1 MKNEILTERVNLF
14 EPNDYIFFCVELCGN
29 FTADMLAKA
38 VRAAFEANESTMSKI
53 VLTDSGNAYYE
64 RISESCCNVEIIEA
78 ANENVWDIARK
89 NEKQPFNL
97 EKGELIRCFII
108 PNKNG
113 FSLLIMSHH
122 LAGDGKSICFF
133 IEDIMYALSGKKLE
147 FKPLI
152 LITKDNIPKGNKISL
167 ILAKLFTEYCR
178 RKWHKMQIPAFGWS
192 DYYKLHES
200 YWRSTGSL
208 FLHKTLSEEE
218 TKCVIANARKI
229 SVSVNSYII
238 TAFLCANK
246 NIRVTGMPVNVRDSG
261 NCSMS
266 NHASGIGVEYS
277 YSDSLSFPDN
287 ARKLHAII
295 MGEIEKHRWFVIQFL
310 SRMPATLID
319 SILLYTHGLFDV
331 PLTRKTASIMGYT
344 NARKRDLGVT
354 NLTVID
360 IPAVYEN
367 AQIKRLIFMPPN
379 VSYSNNIIGVSTFDG
394 NMTLT
399 YHGIDKGIKEQNDFF
414 NRGIENLLKTSQ
426 IT

>member
-29 FTADMLAKA
+29 FTADMLSKA

-64 RISESCCNVEIIEA
+64 RISESRCTVEIIEA
-78 ANENVWDIARK
+78 ANESVWDIARE
-89 NEKQPFNL
+89 NEKQPFDL
-97 EKGELIRCFII
+97 ESGELMRCFII
-108 PNKNG
+108 PQKSG

-122 LAGDGKSICFF
+122 LAGDGKAICFF
-133 IEDIMYALSGKKLE
+133 IEDIMYALSGKELD

-152 LITKDNIPKGNKISL
+152 LITKNNIPKENNASWL
-167 ILAKLFTEYCR
+167 LAKLYTEYCG
-178 RKWHKMQIPAFGWS
+178 RKWHKLQVPAFGWS

-218 TKCVIANARKI
+218 TKCVTANARNI
-229 SVSVNSYII
+229 GVSVNSYII

-246 NIRVTGMPVNVRDSG
+246 NIRVTGLPVSVRDRG

-266 NHASGIGVEYS
+266 NHTSGISAEYS
-277 YSDSLSFPDN
+277 YSDNLSFPDN

-295 MGEIEKHRWFVIQFL
+295 MGVLKKHRYFVLQFL

-319 SILLYTHGLFDV
+319 SVLLYTHGLFDI
-331 PLTRKTASIMGYT
+331 PFTRKTASIMGYT
-344 NARKRDLGVT
+344 NAKKRDLGVT

-360 IPAVYEN
+360 LPAVYEN
-367 AQIKRLIFMPPN
+367 VQIKGLIFMPPN

-399 YHGIDKGIKEQNDFF
+399 YHGTDKGIEDQTDFF
-414 NRGIENLLKTSQ
+414 NRGVETLLFKYRP
-426 IT
+426 

>member
-1 MKNEILTERVNLF
+1 MKNEILTERTNLF
-14 EPNDYIFFCVELCGN
+14 EPNDYIIFCAELRGN

-38 VRAAFEANESTMSKI
+38 VRKAFEANEATMSKI

-89 NEKQPFNL
+89 SEKQPFHL
-97 EKGELIRCFII
+97 EKGELMRCFII
-108 PNKNG
+108 PNKIG

-133 IEDIMYALSGKKLE
+133 IEDIMSALSGKKLE

-152 LITKDNIPKGNKISL
+152 LLTKDNIPKENKMSL
-167 ILAKLFTEYCR
+167 LAELYTEYCR
-178 RKWHKMQIPAFGWS
+178 RKWNKMQISPFGWA

-200 YWRSTGSL
+200 YWRNTGSL

-229 SVSVNSYII
+229 GVSVNSYII

-246 NIRVTGMPVNVRDSG
+246 NIRVTGLPVSVRDSD

-266 NHASGIGVEYS
+266 NHASGIAAEYS
-277 YSDSLSFPDN
+277 YSDNLSFPDN
-287 ARKLHAII
+287 ARKLHTII
-295 MGEIEKHRWFVIQFL
+295 MGELEKHRWFVIQFL
-310 SRMPATLID
+310 SKMPATLID
-319 SILLYTHGLFDV
+319 SVLLYTHGLFDA
-331 PLTRKTASIMGYT
+331 PFTRKTASIMGYT
-344 NARKRDLGVT
+344 NAKKRDLGVT

-367 AQIKRLIFMPPN
+367 VQIKRLIFMPPN
-379 VSYSNNIIGVSTFDG
+379 VSYSNNIIGVSTFGG

-399 YHGIDKGIKEQNDFF
+399 YHGIDKGIQGQNDFF
-414 NRGIENLLKTSQ
+414 NRGIESLLKTSQ

>member
-1 MKNEILTERVNLF
+1 MKNEILTERPNLF
-14 EPNDYIFFCVELCGN
+14 EPNDYIVFCAELCGN
-29 FTADMLAKA
+29 FTADMLAEA
-38 VRAAFEANESTMSKI
+38 VRAAFEANETTMSKI
-53 VLTDSGNAYYE
+53 VLTDSGSAYYE

-78 ANENVWDIARK
+78 ANGNIWDIARN
-89 NEKQPFNL
+89 NEKQPFDL

-108 PNKNG
+108 PNNNG

-133 IEDIMYALSGKKLE
+133 IEDIMYALSGKELE

-152 LITKDNIPKGNKISL
+152 LLTKDNIPKENKISL
-167 ILAKLFTEYCR
+167 TAKLYTEYCR
-178 RKWHKMQIPAFGWS
+178 RKWNKMKISAFGWP

-218 TKCVIANARKI
+218 TKCVIANASKI
-229 SVSVNSYII
+229 GVSVNSCII

-246 NIRVTGMPVNVRDSG
+246 NIRVTGIPVSVRDSG

-266 NHASGIGVEYS
+266 NLTSGIIAEYS
-277 YSDSLSFPDN
+277 YSDNLSFPDN

-295 MGEIEKHRWFVIQFL
+295 MGNLEKHRWFVLQFL
-310 SRMPATLID
+310 SRMPVTLID
-319 SILLYTHGLFDV
+319 SVLLYTNGLFDA
-331 PLTRKTASIMGYT
+331 PLTRQAASIMGYT
-344 NARKRDLGVT
+344 SEKKRDLGVT

-360 IPAVYEN
+360 IPSVYEN
-367 AQIKRLIFMPPN
+367 AQIKRIIFMPPD

-399 YHGIDKGIKEQNDFF
+399 YHGTDKGIKEQNDFF
-414 NRGIENLLKTSQ
+414 NRGIENLLKISH